1 MGILQSKK
9 RRNACEEDL
18 RTLRERTSLLR
29 GQMNEI
35 ICTRE
40 KERRAYEREVM
51 VFSLKE
57 AEWKRERK
65 KLKEEVKRL
74 RKRVEEREDMEDGA
88 KVGIDWGFLVEHIME
103 ERERRD
109 EAVEKWKKLYLAI
122 KTELDDLIQRTHSG
136 ERLNGSQEEEDLIEE
151 LREELKVK
159 EETIEVLKAGLAE
172 AKQEETKK
180 EREVDI
186 LRQSLR
192 IMSNKKKAMH
202 VSRGQSIHC

>member
-65 KLKEEVKRL
+65 KLKEEVKRV

-136 ERLNGSQEEEDLIEE
+136 TSRKPFI
-151 LREELKVK
+151 R
-159 EETIEVLKAGLAE
+159 
-172 AKQEETKK
+172 
-180 EREVDI
+180 DI
-186 LRQSLR
+186 QF
-192 IMSNKKKAMH
+192 AH
-202 VSRGQSIHC
+202 D

>member
-1 MGILQSKK
+1 MLP
-9 RRNACEEDL
+9 
-18 RTLRERTSLLR
+18 
-29 GQMNEI
+29 
-35 ICTRE
+35 
-40 KERRAYEREVM
+40 
-51 VFSLKE
+51 
-57 AEWKRERK
+57 
-65 KLKEEVKRL
+65 
-74 RKRVEEREDMEDGA
+74 
-88 KVGIDWGFLVEHIME
+88 FLFV
-103 ERERRD
+103 
-109 EAVEKWKKLYLAI
+109 
-122 KTELDDLIQRTHSG
+122 G